1 MANIGS
7 KGRFEVF
14 LDFTEDTLNADM
26 VTTSVDAAGTAAI
39 VADAVGGQVALTT
52 DTGNNEMA
60 EIAISQPVRAQ
71 DGPVFFEAKLQV
83 NGIATLAFTV
93 GLTDDPAEDSNT
105 LPVELSTATFTSNAS
120 TFAGVVFDTAAT
132 TDNFYFFAVDDDADT
147 SLAIADLNT
156 GLAPEAATDF
166 IVSIE
171 LHDRGSS
178 DGMADAVI
186 TVKKANGTFKQKRI
200 ERAVDRDCKLYAHIG
215 LENRTTAARVLSVD
229 YMQLCGSR
237 A

>member
-7 KGRFEVF
+7 KGRIEVF
-14 LDFTEDTLNADM
+14 LDFTEDTLNADV
-26 VTTSVDAAGTAAI
+26 VTSTADASGTVAI
-39 VADAVGGQVALTT
+39 TADAVGGVVALTT
-52 DTGNNEMA
+52 DANNNDMN

-71 DGPVFFEAKLQV
+71 DGPVFFETKFQV
-83 NGIATLAFTV
+83 AGIATLAFTI
-93 GLTDDPAEDSNT
+93 GLTDDPAEDANT
-105 LPVELSTATFTSNAS
+105 LPVELSTTTFASNAS
-120 TFAGVVFDTAAT
+120 TFVGVVFDTAAD
-132 TDNFYFFAVDDDADT
+132 TDNFYFFAVDDDSDT
-147 SLAIADLNT
+147 SLAITELNT
-156 GLAPEAATDF
+156 GLAPVAASDT

-237 A
+237 S